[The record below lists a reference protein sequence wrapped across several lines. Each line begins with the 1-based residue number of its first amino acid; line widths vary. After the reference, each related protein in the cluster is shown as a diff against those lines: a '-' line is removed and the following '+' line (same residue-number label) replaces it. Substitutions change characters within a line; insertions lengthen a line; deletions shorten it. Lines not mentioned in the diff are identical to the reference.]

1 MKGTEYPLL
10 ATKLYVPQ
18 PRTKLVRRTQLIDR
32 LNNGLNHKLTLI
44 SASAGFGKTTLL
56 TEWVSQCEI
65 PVAWI
70 SLDKSDNDF
79 AHFIQYFI
87 ASLKPI
93 KSSIGKSALSVLQS
107 PQRPTIETI
116 TINLIKEISDIP
128 NDLVII
134 FDDYHAIDT
143 QEIHKCVELLLDYL
157 PMHIHFV
164 IATRVDPPL
173 PLARLSVNNQLTQ
186 LRTVDL
192 CFTPDE
198 VTLFFNTVMNLGLSN
213 GDISILDTRTEGW
226 VAGLQLAALSLQGYE
241 DVPSFIKKF
250 AGDDRHVVDYLVEE
264 VLSHQS
270 KQIQNFLLQTSIL
283 NRLSAP
289 ICDFITN
296 EKDSQEIL
304 NKLEKINLFIVPLDN
319 KRQWY
324 RYHHLF
330 AELLQQRLIQNQSE
344 ILADLHI
351 RASKWYEKN
360 SMNAEAI
367 NHALVGGD
375 FEQSAFLIENQFGDN
390 YEGGDQVIL
399 RRWLTEIPEAI
410 VFSKPYLC
418 TLNAWNLFSC
428 GQLDAANRSLQ
439 AAENIL
445 DPNTGLEPNALLVTD
460 KISETNRVKLLGRV
474 ATIRSIL
481 ASYSGNIPHIIKY
494 ARQAL
499 EYLPQQELSWRSI
512 TLITL
517 GDAYTR
523 EGELMLARK
532 ARSNALEASKA
543 SGDTY
548 LILVVNLTLAETLR
562 QQGELQKV
570 IDICEQQLII
580 AEENK
585 FSELEVIG
593 WLLGMWGEVLAEL
606 NNLDSAIDIAKKG
619 VKLTASG
626 KDVFYISYSNLCLV
640 RVLFSSGNLTGAEDV
655 IHALEKTARK
665 LDVPHWALIQISAWK
680 TRIWLAQGKLK
691 AVSQWTEERK
701 LDTEG
706 EIAYQHEM
714 EFIILARILIAQK
727 RLDEAIKLLQ
737 RLQIAAETGER
748 KTNLI
753 EILII
758 QMLAFHK
765 AGDTNQAIQSLKMA
779 LRIAEPKGFIRTF
792 VDEGPLMVELLEKVL
807 DTKTDIPKAYIKK
820 LLSVFKLKKLIKTND
835 GLVESLS
842 DRELEVLRYI
852 AAGLS
857 NKKITEELFISI
869 STVKT
874 HLRNIYSKLDVNSR
888 TQATV
893 KAKELELL

>member
-1 MKGTEYPLL
+1 MKATEYPLL

-18 PRTKLVRRTQLIDR
+18 PRTKLVRRTQLIER

-56 TEWVSQCEI
+56 TEWVSQCKI

-79 AHFIQYFI
+79 AHFIQYFV

-93 KSSIGKSALSVLQS
+93 KASIGKSALSVLQS
-107 PQRPTIETI
+107 PQKPGIESITI
-116 TINLIKEISDIP
+116 TLIKEISDIP

-134 FDDYHAIDT
+134 FDDYHAIDN
-143 QEIHKCVELLLDYL
+143 QEIHKIVELLLDYL

-164 IATRVDPPL
+164 MATRVDPPL

-198 VTLFFNTVMNLGLSN
+198 ITLFFNTVMNLGLSN
-213 GDISILDTRTEGW
+213 SDISILDSRTEGW
-226 VAGLQLAALSLQGYE
+226 VAGLQLAALSLQGYG
-241 DVPSFIKKF
+241 DVSSFIKTF

-264 VLSHQS
+264 VLSRQP

-283 NRLSAP
+283 SRLSAP
-289 ICDFITN
+289 ICDFITD
-296 EKDSQEIL
+296 EKDSQKIL
-304 NKLEKINLFIVPLDN
+304 NILEKTNLFIVPLDN

-330 AELLQQRLIQNQSE
+330 ADLLQQRLIQNQSE
-344 ILADLHI
+344 MLADLHI

-360 SMNAEAI
+360 SMNTEAI
-367 NHALVGGD
+367 DHALIAKD
-375 FEQSAFLIENQFGDN
+375 FERAVFLIENQFGDI
-390 YEGGDQVIL
+390 YEGGDQVKL
-399 RRWLTEIPEAI
+399 QYWLAEIPEAI
-410 VFSKPYLC
+410 VFSKPHLC
-418 TLNAWNLFSC
+418 TLNAWNLFAC
-428 GQLDAANRSLQ
+428 GQLDAANQSLE

-445 DPNTGLEPNALLVTD
+445 ESSKSLEPNALLVKD
-460 KISETNRVKLLGRV
+460 EISETNRVKLLGRV

-499 EYLPQQELSWRSI
+499 EHLPLQELSWRSI
-512 TLITL
+512 AWITI

-523 EGELMLARK
+523 EGEMMLARE
-532 ARSNALEASKA
+532 ARSNALEASKT
-543 SGDTY
+543 SGDAY
-548 LILVVNLTLAETLR
+548 LIIIVNLTLAETLR

-570 IDICEQQLII
+570 IDICEHQLKI
-580 AEENK
+580 AEESG

-619 VKLTASG
+619 VKLTALG
-626 KDVFYISYSNLCLV
+626 RDVLYISFSNLCLV

-655 IHALEKTARK
+655 IYSLEDTARK
-665 LDVPHWALIQISAWK
+665 FDVPHWTLIQISAWK
-680 TRIWLAQGKLK
+680 ARIWLAQGKLK
-691 AVSQWTEERK
+691 SVSQWVEERQF
-701 LDTEG
+701 DTEG
-706 EIAYQHEM
+706 EITYQHEM
-714 EFIILARILIAQK
+714 AYIMFARILIAQK
-727 RLDEAIKLLQ
+727 RLDEAIRLTQ
-737 RLQIAAETGER
+737 RLHIAAETGER

-753 EILII
+753 EILLI
-758 QMLAFHK
+758 QTLAFHK
-765 AGDTNQAIQSLKMA
+765 AGDTNQAMLSLKIA

-792 VDEGPLMVELLEKVL
+792 VDEGPPMAELLEKIL
-807 DTKTDIPKAYIKK
+807 EAKTDIPRVYIKK
-820 LLSVFKLKKLIKTND
+820 LLSVFNITKLIKTNE
-835 GLVESLS
+835 GLLEQLS
-842 DRELEVLRYI
+842 ERELDVLRFM
-852 AAGLS
+852 AAGQS
-857 NKKITEELFISI
+857 NKKIAKALFISM

-874 HLRNIYSKLDVNSR
+874 HLRNIYSKLNVNNR